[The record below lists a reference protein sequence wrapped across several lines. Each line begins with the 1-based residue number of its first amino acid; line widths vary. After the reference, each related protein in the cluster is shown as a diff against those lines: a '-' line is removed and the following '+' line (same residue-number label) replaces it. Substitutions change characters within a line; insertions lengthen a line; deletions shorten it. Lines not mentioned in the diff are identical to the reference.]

1 MSLPRT
7 YKHAV
12 FKSAGAPLEI
22 VESELK
28 PPGDGEVLV
37 KVEACGVCYSDV
49 YAQNNGMGG
58 GFPITPGHEIIGRV
72 AAVRSGVTDWK
83 VGDRVGSGWHGGH
96 DGTCNACR
104 RNLHQMCP
112 SRVVNGET
120 KEGGYGEYVILR
132 TEAVASI
139 PEDVDAAKY
148 APIMCA
154 GLTVFNSI
162 RKMNIPVGEL
172 VAIQGMGGLGHLAI
186 QYANKFGYRVAALSR
201 GTSKEKFVR
210 DLGAHEYID
219 TSAVDPAEAL
229 QKLGG
234 ASLIVTTSPNAEA
247 IPGLI
252 GGLGPVGK
260 LLLLSIPGELKIN
273 TYALLTN
280 GCSIQVWPSGHAR
293 DSEDAVQFTKLQD
306 INCMVERFPLEKAN
320 EAYDAM
326 LKGTVRFRAVI
337 TFD

>member
-1 MSLPRT
+1 MSLPAT

-28 PPGDGEVLV
+28 LPSKGEVLV

-49 YAQNNGMGG
+49 HAQNDGLGG

-72 AAVRSGVTDWK
+72 VAVGADIADWK

-96 DGTCNACR
+96 DGSCNACR
-104 RNLHQMCP
+104 KNLHQMCP

-139 PEDVDAAKY
+139 PEDIDAAKY

-162 RKMNIPVGEL
+162 RKMQIPVGEL

-201 GTSKEKFVR
+201 GTSKEQFVR

-219 TSAVDPAEAL
+219 TSTVDPAEAL
-229 QKLGG
+229 QQLGG
-234 ASLIVTTSPNAEA
+234 ASLIVTTSPDAKA

-293 DSEDAVQFTKLQD
+293 DSEEAVQFTQLQD
-306 INCMVERFPLEKAN
+306 INCMVEKFPLEKAN
-320 EAYDAM
+320 DAYDAM

-337 TFD
+337 TFE